1 MAACFRTLALAALAV
16 LAAGAPHAQSAA
28 GAEAA
33 AQAYADAVAAQ
44 DWAAAAALTDSTD
57 LARLADLFDVIAAF
71 AEGEEDPLGLDEVES
86 PQDAFVAL
94 MEFVSQQPMM
104 GDVFG
109 SISVTLLGSVAESD
123 TLVHVLARTQSQMFG
138 SDVSGIEVTTARW
151 DGTRWVVK
159 LKEEMEGMITAM
171 ETAFA
176 NPALLE
182 GFGDEPGA
190 TPTDPKKE
198 R

>member
-16 LAAGAPHAQSAA
+16 LAASAPQAQSIA

-33 AQAYADAVAAQ
+33 AQAYADAISAQ

-57 LARLADLFDVIAAF
+57 LARLAELFDVIAAF
-71 AEGEEDPLGLDEVES
+71 GEEGADLFGMDGAES

-94 MEFVSQQPMM
+94 MEFVSGQPMM
-104 GDVFG
+104 GEVFG
-109 SISVTLLGSVAESD
+109 SISMDLIGSVAESD
-123 TLVHVLARTQSQMFG
+123 TLVHVLGRTQTRMLG
-138 SDVSGIEVTTARW
+138 SEVSGIEVTTARW

-171 ETAFA
+171 EAAFA

-182 GFGDEPGA
+182 GFGDGPVP
-190 TPTDPKKE
+190 PTDPKKQ